1 MVEKNFSSFQNGAR
15 RFEAAMNGTPDRV
28 PVCAQMHEFA
38 MNEIGATAK
47 EFYTNAQLLVMSTLE
62 IQQKYGID
70 VPVLDYDV
78 YNIEAEAIGQKMK
91 YSETDMPDVDRT
103 RPLIRDRDDLKKICT
118 PDFDNQGRFAHVIEM
133 NKLIRKLIGGD
144 TEISLQFCAP
154 FSLAANIRGFEQLIM
169 DMYID
174 PGFARAL
181 FDRIVE
187 ELLIPYILR
196 LKKEFPNAT
205 SICGAD
211 ASGSL
216 PIVNLDILK
225 EWIIPYILRL
235 RESCGPQVYVP
246 NWVGES
252 HLKNP
257 AEMLDLKRQ
266 VCPGFVEGQDPD
278 VAKLGPE
285 LYKQY
290 AQKHDL
296 PLLLGVGAAFL
307 AAGTPAEIAGRV
319 RHYLEIGGKNGR
331 FSLLLCNLGA
341 TTPPENVKAAVATVR
356 QYGVYDA
363 NSF

>member
-1 MVEKNFSSFQNGAR
+1 MIQKDFPWFQNGAR
-15 RFEAAMNGTPDRV
+15 RFEAAMNGIPDRV

-91 YSETDMPDVDRT
+91 YSETDMPDVDRS
-103 RPLIRDRDDLKKICT
+103 RPLVRGRDDLKKIRT
-118 PDFDNQGRFAHVIEM
+118 PDFDKQGRFTHVIEM
-133 NKLIRKLIGGD
+133 NKLFRKLIGGD
-144 TEISLQFCAP
+144 TEITLRFCAP

-169 DMYID
+169 DLYTD
-174 PGFARAL
+174 PGFARSL

-187 ELLIPYILR
+187 ELLIPWILR
-196 LKKEFPNAT
+196 LKKEFPNAV
-205 SICGAD
+205 SISGDD
-211 ASGSL
+211 AAGSL
-216 PIVNLDILK
+216 PIVNPAILK

-257 AEMLDLKRQ
+257 EEMLDLKRQ

-278 VAKLGPE
+278 VAKLSPE

-290 AQKHDL
+290 AEKHGL

-319 RHYLEIGGKNGR
+319 RHYLEAGGGNGR
-331 FSLLLCNLGA
+331 FALLLCNLGA

-356 QYGVYDA
+356 QYSVYDV
-363 NSF
+363 

>member
-1 MVEKNFSSFQNGAR
+1 MVQANFPWFQKGAR
-15 RFEAAMNGTPDRV
+15 RFEAAMNGIPDRV
-28 PVCAQMHEFA
+28 PVCAQLHEFA

-47 EFYTNAQLLVMSTLE
+47 EFYTNAQLLVTGTLE

-78 YNIEAEAIGQKMK
+78 YNIEAEAIGQEMK

-103 RPLIRDRDDLKKICT
+103 RPLVRDRDDLKKIRT
-118 PDFDNQGRFAHVIEM
+118 PDFDTQGRFAHVIEM
-133 NKLIRKLIGGD
+133 NKLFRKLIGGE
-144 TEISLQFCAP
+144 TEVSLQFCAP

-169 DMYID
+169 DMYTD
-174 PGFARAL
+174 PDFVRNL
-181 FDRIVE
+181 FGRIVE
-187 ELLIPYILR
+187 ELLIPWILR

-205 SICGAD
+205 SICGSD

-216 PIVNLDILK
+216 PIVNTDILK
-225 EWIIPYILRL
+225 EWIIPYIVRL
-235 RESCGPQVYVP
+235 RDACGPQVYVP

-252 HLKNP
+252 HLKHP
-257 AEMLDLKRQ
+257 EEMLDLKRQ

-285 LYKQY
+285 RYKQY
-290 AQKHDL
+290 AQKHNL

-307 AAGTPAEIAGRV
+307 ATSKPAEVVERV
-319 RHYLEIGGKNGR
+319 QQYLEAGGKNGR
-331 FSLLLCNLGA
+331 FALLLCNLGA

-356 QYGVYDA
+356 QFGVY
-363 NSF
+363 NF

>member
-1 MVEKNFSSFQNGAR
+1 LVEKDFSAFQNGAR
-15 RFEAAMNGTPDRV
+15 RFETAMNGVPDRV
-28 PVCAQMHEFA
+28 PICAQMHEFA
-38 MNEIGATAK
+38 MKEIGAAAK
-47 EFYTNAQLLVMSTLE
+47 QFYTNADLLVSGTLE
-62 IQQKYGID
+62 IQERYGID

-78 YNIEAEAIGQKMK
+78 YNIEAEAIGQEMK

-103 RPLIRDRDDLKKICT
+103 RPLIRDRDDLKKIRT
-118 PDFDNQGRFAHVIEM
+118 PDFETQGRFAHVIEM
-133 NKLIRKLIGGD
+133 NRLFRKLIGGE
-144 TEISLQFCAP
+144 TEITLRFCAP

-169 DMYID
+169 DMLTD
-174 PGFARAL
+174 PAFARDL

-187 ELLIPYILR
+187 ELLVPWILR
-196 LKKEFPNAT
+196 LEKEFPNAG
-205 SICGAD
+205 SISGDD

-252 HLKNP
+252 YLKNP
-257 AEMLDLKRQ
+257 EDLLDLKRQ

-278 VAKLGPE
+278 VAKLSPE

-290 AQKHDL
+290 AEKHDL

-307 AAGTPAEIAGRV
+307 AAASPAEIAGRI
-319 RHYLEIGGKNGR
+319 RHYLEAGGENGR
-331 FSLLLCNLGA
+331 FALLLCNLGA
-341 TTPPENVKAAVATVR
+341 TTPPENVRAAVATVR
-356 QYGVYDA
+356 KYGVYDL
-363 NSF
+363 

>member
-1 MVEKNFSSFQNGAR
+1 LVQKDFSSFQTGAR
-15 RFEAAMNGTPDRV
+15 RFAAAMNGIPDRV
-28 PVCAQMHEFA
+28 PICAQLHEFA
-38 MNEIGATAK
+38 MKEVGATAK
-47 EFYTNAQLLVMSTLE
+47 EFYTNARLLVAGTLE
-62 IQQKYGID
+62 VQQKYGID

-91 YSETDMPDVDRT
+91 YSQTDMPDVDRT
-103 RPLIRDRDDLKKICT
+103 RPLIRDRDDLKKICA

-133 NKLIRKLIGGD
+133 NKLFRNLIGGD

-154 FSLAANIRGFEQLIM
+154 FSLAANIRGFERLIM
-169 DMYID
+169 DLYTD

-181 FDRIVE
+181 FDRIVD

-205 SICGAD
+205 SICGSD
-211 ASGSL
+211 ASASL

-266 VCPGFVEGQDPD
+266 VCPEFVEGQDPD

-307 AAGTPAEIAGRV
+307 ATATAAEIAGRV
-319 RHYLEIGGKNGR
+319 KQYIEAGGENGR
-331 FSLLLCNLGA
+331 FALLLCNLGA
-341 TTPPENVKAAVATVR
+341 TTPPANVKAAVASAR
-356 QYGVYDA
+356 QYGVYNAD
-363 NSF
+363 SF

>member
-1 MVEKNFSSFQNGAR
+1 
-15 RFEAAMNGTPDRV
+15 
-28 PVCAQMHEFA
+28 
-38 MNEIGATAK
+38 
-47 EFYTNAQLLVMSTLE
+47 
-62 IQQKYGID
+62 
-70 VPVLDYDV
+70 
-78 YNIEAEAIGQKMK
+78 
-91 YSETDMPDVDRT
+91 
-103 RPLIRDRDDLKKICT
+103 
-118 PDFDNQGRFAHVIEM
+118 
-133 NKLIRKLIGGD
+133 
-144 TEISLQFCAP
+144 
-154 FSLAANIRGFEQLIM
+154 M

-174 PGFARAL
+174 PDFARTL

-319 RHYLEIGGKNGR
+319 RHYLETGGKNGR

-356 QYGVYDA
+356 QYGVYDV
-363 NSF
+363 